1 MNRIAVLTSGGDAP
15 GMNAAVR
22 AVVRTARY
30 NGLQVYGVERDEI
43 SEKEINAMVEY
54 GVEIQKYDDAIKY
67 YNDNIVTVSENFDAR
82 IIEVYNSFTEKDGVN
97 FDKYYTQRQIIET
110 LKADYD
116 ALKKGDDNDITSLIK
131 ESEMLEKLV
140 KSIEDV
146 DQANVIELIAGKR
159 QGNIVSSLM
168 KNFDIAEDAMKA
180 SIESEGSAVAEHSK
194 FMDSLAGKTQQF
206 QSAWQELSITVLDS
220 DFLKFL
226 LDSGTASLS
235 VLTDIVE
242 TGALLPTVLGGVA
255 VAAFFKNLD

>member
-1 MNRIAVLTSGGDAP
+1 MRPESNRLTAFKTLSMRIRGAKSSLIEAGLDTD
-15 GMNAAVR
+15 GMASSISTLR
-22 AVVRTARY
+22 SEIEHLT
-30 NGLQVYGVERDEI
+30 GVDIMIDDSTFKSTYDILKEI
-43 SEKEINAMVEY
+43 SEVW
-54 GVEIQKYDDAIKY
+54 D
-67 YNDNIVTVSENFDAR
+67 
-82 IIEVYNSFTEKDGVN
+82 
-97 FDKYYTQRQIIET
+97 T
-110 LKADYD
+110 L
-116 ALKKGDDNDITSLIK
+116 
-131 ESEMLEKLV
+131 
-140 KSIEDV
+140 EDV

-226 LDSGTASLS
+226 LDSGTAFLS